1 MTFTRPVDGGVRAT
15 NGRPYGRDVTLSKGY
30 RFFANVPTLSM
41 SFRVRNIV
49 TDVYPLRWQ
58 RGHAPGLRKQFI
70 IPTYPPISNNVYN
83 HPLVL
88 CPKMRYNTGKTTYW
102 EGSTMPLHDEE
113 MDRRRQRREAQRRK
127 QRAEVR
133 RLKITLAL
141 AVIVLVLCGVGLAY
155 LTRNNRQEP
164 SVQATQVTT
173 APTQAPTKPKEKPT
187 KTVLH
192 IKAAGD
198 LNVTNAVVESGI
210 AVNGYDYT
218 KAFMDVA
225 AILSDADLTLLNF
238 EGNICGEPY
247 GSATTSAPRELLDGL
262 RHAGV
267 DMLQM
272 ANSCAVNNG
281 LIGLT
286 STLQAI
292 RNAGL
297 EPVGA
302 FASQAERDKS
312 KGYTMVE
319 IQGVKI
325 AFVAFTK
332 GLGGRGMPAGNES
345 LVNLLYTD
353 YYDTYDKL
361 DRDGITA
368 ILKDVEAEKPDLT
381 IALVHWGSEY
391 NETVSSTQESI
402 VSLLKKRGVDV
413 ILGTHPHL
421 VQEIDYNEGN
431 GSLVAYSL
439 GDFFGDAERGGT
451 NYSIIL
457 DLEIT
462 KDLNTN
468 KTRVTDY
475 SYTPIYTLKDT
486 ECEGNTT
493 IYRVMRIDTALSSY
507 HGNFLDKI
515 TKTTQES
522 MTYALQRIDERTNPP
537 EPTESK

>member
-1 MTFTRPVDGGVRAT
+1 
-15 NGRPYGRDVTLSKGY
+15 
-30 RFFANVPTLSM
+30 
-41 SFRVRNIV
+41 
-49 TDVYPLRWQ
+49 
-58 RGHAPGLRKQFI
+58 
-70 IPTYPPISNNVYN
+70 
-83 HPLVL
+83 
-88 CPKMRYNTGKTTYW
+88 
-102 EGSTMPLHDEE
+102 MPLHDEE
-113 MDRRRQRREAQRRK
+113 MDRRRQKREAQRRK
-127 QRAEVR
+127 QQAEAR
-133 RLKITLAL
+133 RLKITLVL
-141 AVIVLVLCGVGLAY
+141 AMIVLVLCGVGLSY
-155 LTRNNRQEP
+155 LTKDNRDTETF
-164 SVQATQVTT
+164 VQATEATT
-173 APTQAPTKPKEKPT
+173 KPTEAPTTPTEKPT
-187 KTVLH
+187 KTTIH

-210 AVNGYDYT
+210 AINGYDYT

-225 AILSDADLTLLNF
+225 ATLSDADLTVLNL

-267 DMLQM
+267 DLIQM

-302 FASQAERDKS
+302 FASQAEREKS
-312 KGYTMVE
+312 KGYTIAEV
-319 IQGVKI
+319 QGVKI

-332 GLGGRGMPAGNES
+332 GLGGRGMPAGNEN

-353 YYDTYDKL
+353 YYDTYDEL

-368 ILKDVEAEKPDLT
+368 ILKDVEAEKPDVT

-413 ILGTHPHL
+413 IIGTHPHL
-421 VQEIDYNEGN
+421 VQEIDYDETAGT
-431 GSLVAYSL
+431 LVAYSL

-457 DLEIT
+457 DIEIT

-468 KTRVTDY
+468 KTRVTNY

-486 ECEGNTT
+486 ECEGNTS

-507 HGNFLDKI
+507 AGNFLDKI
-515 TKTTQES
+515 TQATQGN
-522 MTYALQRIDERTNPP
+522 MTYALQRIDERTNPT
-537 EPTESK
+537 EPTEGK